1 VEINVDV
8 AVGVLMVIGLVGTVL
23 PFVPGL
29 PLIVAAALV
38 WLLAGRTDPGQWFVF
53 AIVAAVAVGASIASS
68 VIPARRASKAGA
80 SGWVLALG
88 AVGLLIGAIVIPVVG
103 ALVGWPLGIFVGEW
117 LRTGD
122 GSIAWKTT
130 RETIVGLGISTAIQL
145 VAAVICVGVWGV
157 AAVTS

>member
-1 VEINVDV
+1 MDINVDV

-29 PLIVAAALV
+29 PLIVVAAFIWVIADG
-38 WLLAGRTDPGQWFVF
+38 ADRGQWLVF
-53 AIVAAVAVGASIASS
+53 TVVAAVAVGALIASS

-80 SGWVLALG
+80 NGWVLALG

-103 ALVGWPLGIFVGEW
+103 ALVGWPLGVFVGEW
-117 LRTGD
+117 LHTGD
-122 GSIAWKTT
+122 PGVAWKTT

-145 VAAVICVGVWGV
+145 VAGVICVGVWGV